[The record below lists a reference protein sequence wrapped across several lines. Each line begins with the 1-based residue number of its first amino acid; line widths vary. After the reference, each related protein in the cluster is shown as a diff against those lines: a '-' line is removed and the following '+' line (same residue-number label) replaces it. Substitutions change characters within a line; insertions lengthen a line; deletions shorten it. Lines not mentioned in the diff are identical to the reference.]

1 MQCYLNGNSH
11 NTIPHSLR
19 QVVPAGPAADSR
31 PDSGTGSKL
40 FEVNIWMWRYG
51 RAFPR
56 RISVED
62 AEEMRQKRVI
72 EARLKGAET
81 LKHNRLVAA
90 ARQAE

>member
-1 MQCYLNGNSH
+1 MQCYLNWNSH

-40 FEVNIWMWRYG
+40 FKVNVWMWRYG

-62 AEEMRQKRVI
+62 AEEMWRKRVI
-72 EARLKGAET
+72 EARLKRAET
-81 LKHNRLVAA
+81 FKCSRLVAA